1 LKERRG
7 HLGRR
12 EARHL
17 READFQIDTRKKNM
31 ATKKAG
37 KSKSAKSDAKAAIG
51 IIGGS
56 GLYSMSGLTNA
67 REIRVKT
74 PFGDP
79 SDAIV
84 LGTLEGKRVAFL
96 ARHGRGHRILPSE
109 INYRANVYAMKL
121 LGVERIISV
130 SAVGSLKEDL
140 RPGEFLVPDQFFD
153 RTKNRFSTFF
163 GEGIVAHMAFAHPT
177 CGQVSGVLAD
187 ACVHE
192 AIMVHR
198 RGTYICIEGPQ
209 FSTLAEALV
218 NRELR
223 FEVIGMTNLTEAKL
237 AREAEICYATI
248 AMITDFDCW
257 HPEHESVTATQ
268 IIATLVQNAENAQ
281 KVLRTAVRE
290 LPVGRTCKCG
300 SALQHALVTDLKIVP
315 KATKKRLAAIIEK
328 YIS

>member
-1 LKERRG
+1 MAVAKRKSPSGAKESRT
-7 HLGRR
+7 
-12 EARHL
+12 ASQ
-17 READFQIDTRKKNM
+17 A
-31 ATKKAG
+31 
-37 KSKSAKSDAKAAIG
+37 SIG

-56 GLYSMSGLTNA
+56 GLYSMAGLTSP
-67 REIRVKT
+67 REIKVKT

-79 SDAIV
+79 SEVIV
-84 LGTLEGKRVAFL
+84 LGILEGKRVAFL
-96 ARHGRGHRILPSE
+96 ARHGRGHRILPGE
-109 INYRANVYAMKL
+109 INYRANIYAMKL

-130 SAVGSLKEDL
+130 SAVGSLQEDL

-153 RTKNRFSTFF
+153 RTKNRIPTFF
-163 GEGIVAHMAFAHPT
+163 GEGIVAHAAFAHPT

-192 AIMVHR
+192 AVKVHR

-257 HPEHESVTATQ
+257 HPQHETVTASQ
-268 IIATLVQNAENAQ
+268 IIATLNQNAENAQ
-281 KVLRTAVRE
+281 RVLREAVRAT
-290 LPVGRTCKCG
+290 PTDRSSKCG
-300 SALQHALVTDLKIVP
+300 A
-315 KATKKRLAAIIEK
+315 
-328 YIS
+328 